1 MKVATLIARILL
13 GLIFVVFGLNKFLN
27 FIPTGPM
34 PPGLAGQ
41 FAGAL
46 YVSHYIWVIGLIEVG
61 TGIMLLLNQYVPL
74 ALVLNGPVVVNIF
87 LFHAFLFPA
96 GLPLAV
102 VVVILWLIIY
112 KSVRRAFAGIF
123 VQKA

>member
-1 MKVATLIARILL
+1 MKIVTLIARILL

-27 FIPTGPM
+27 FLPTGPM

-46 YVSHYIWVIGLIEVG
+46 YVSHYIWVVGLIEVA
-61 TGIMLLLNQYVPL
+61 TGILLLINQYVPL
-74 ALVLNGPVVVNIF
+74 ALTLNGAVVVNIF
-87 LFHAFLFPA
+87 LYHSFFDPKD
-96 GLPLAV
+96 LPLPI
-102 VVVILWLIIY
+102 VVVILWLIVY
-112 KSVRRAFAGIF
+112 KSVRPAFAGIF

>member
-1 MKVATLIARILL
+1 MKIATLIARILL

-27 FIPTGPM
+27 FIPAAM

-46 YVSHYIWVIGLIEVG
+46 YVSHYLWVIAIIEIG
-61 TGIMLLLNQYVPL
+61 TGILLLINRYVPL
-74 ALVLNGPVVVNIF
+74 ALVLNGGVVVNIF
-87 LFHAFLFPA
+87 LFHAFLFPS

-112 KSVRRAFAGIF
+112 KSVRPAFAGIF
-123 VQKA
+123 AEKA

>member
-1 MKVATLIARILL
+1 MKILTLVARILL

-27 FIPTGPM
+27 FIPSAM

-46 YVSHYIWVIGLIEVG
+46 YVSHYLWVIAIIEIG
-61 TGIMLLLNQYVPL
+61 TGILLLINQYVPL

-112 KSVRRAFAGIF
+112 KSVRPAFAGIF